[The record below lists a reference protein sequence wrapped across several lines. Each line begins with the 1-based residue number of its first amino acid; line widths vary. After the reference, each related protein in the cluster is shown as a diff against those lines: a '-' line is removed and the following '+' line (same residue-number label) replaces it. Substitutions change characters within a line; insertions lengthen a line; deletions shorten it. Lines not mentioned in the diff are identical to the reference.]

1 MNKQMNPNPE
11 TARAV
16 EEYLIN
22 TGMEMQKAMNTP
34 MELQINGGTY
44 CYHDGKLER
53 MLHYL
58 PEDEEQPNVMP
69 VFSLNGLVDMIKADV
84 DGLFAPGH
92 PMHIVRVTN
101 ETTVEV
107 ISPAL
112 GHHKRRHIRVVCKAP
127 VPQIPFGKFLET
139 EDFQVVMQTCFAES
153 EARNVVMQIAGSA
166 SKEQSMR
173 KSDDG
178 MAQTVQVKTGV
189 VTVGDVTIKNPV
201 PLTPLRTFHEVDQVT
216 SPFILRFDENANA
229 ALYEGDGGAWKLQAV
244 TRVAKWLREK
254 LEGCNICVIG

>member
-16 EEYLIN
+16 EEYLVQ
-22 TGMEMQKAMNTP
+22 TGKALQKAENTP
-34 MELQINGGTY
+34 IEMQINGAHY
-44 CYHDGKLER
+44 CYYNGRLER
-53 MLHYL
+53 MPHYL
-58 PEDEEQPNVMP
+58 PDDDAQPPIMS
-69 VFSLNGLVDMIKADV
+69 VFSLNGLVDTIKADV
-84 DGLFAPGH
+84 DGLYAKDK

-101 ETTVEV
+101 ERLVEV

-112 GHHKRRHIRVVCKAP
+112 GYRQNRHVRLQCNAP
-127 VPQIPFGKFLET
+127 VPNISFGKFLAT
-139 EDFQVVMQTCFAES
+139 EDFQVMMQTCFAES
-153 EARNVVMQIAGSA
+153 EPRNVVMQIAGSA

-201 PLTPLRTFHEVDQVT
+201 PLTPLRTFHEVEQVT
-216 SPFILRFDENANA
+216 SPFILRFNENANA

-244 TRVAKWLREK
+244 TRVAAWLREK
-254 LEGCNICVIG
+254 LSGCNVCVIG

>member
-16 EEYLIN
+16 EEYLIK
-22 TGMEMQKAMNTP
+22 TGMDLQKAKDTPMEMQ
-34 MELQINGGTY
+34 INGATY
-44 CYHDGKLER
+44 CYHDGRMER
-53 MLHYL
+53 MPYYP
-58 PEDEEQPNVMP
+58 PEDEIQPDTMH

-84 DGLFAPGH
+84 DEMFKHGNPT
-92 PMHIVRVTN
+92 HIVRVTN

-112 GHHKRRHIRVVCKAP
+112 GYRQRRHSRIVCKAP
-127 VPQIPFGKFLET
+127 VPYINFGKFLET
-139 EDFQVVMQTCFAES
+139 EDFQVMMQTCFTES
-153 EARNVVMQIAGSA
+153 EPRNVVMQIAGSA

-201 PLTPLRTFHEVDQVT
+201 PPTPLRTFYEVDQVT
-216 SPFILRFDENANA
+216 SPFILRFDENARA

-244 TRVAKWLREK
+244 TRVADWLREK
-254 LEGCNICVIG
+254 LADCNVCVIG